1 MRYTFS
7 PKKILSILT
16 LYSKYAYT
24 RALRFSSYFFLEQ
37 DHDEMSAA
45 LAGFSKASLKRVIN
59 FPLPWADK
67 IREAKKRK
75 AAAAEAARKSKE
87 GDEACAVCGSETED
101 WEAILGKGKV
111 LVC

>member
-1 MRYTFS
+1 
-7 PKKILSILT
+7 

-24 RALRFSSYFFLEQ
+24 RALRFSSYFFLVQ

-45 LAGFSKASLKRVIN
+45 LAGFSKGLAGFSKGSLKRVIN

>member
-1 MRYTFS
+1 M
-7 PKKILSILT
+7 
-16 LYSKYAYT
+16 YSKYAYT
-24 RALRFSSYFFLEQ
+24 RALRFSSYFFLVQ

-45 LAGFSKASLKRVIN
+45 LAGFSKGSLKRVIN